1 MYSFKGSF
9 KHLLE
14 NINIPFTIKTYEGEI
29 LVDSI
34 NSENEEKVETV
45 VTFNDKTLIIETLS
59 KYSICL
65 DLLKYCIEVKL
76 NELLKSKEE
85 IISEIIKGQDV
96 SEEVIKEIIPFVL
109 DEFNLI
115 NLKLNQYDNNI
126 IERLNEIFQ
135 KENAIIDKI
144 DNYIVIVCIS
154 NDINETISKI
164 INYING
170 DEKYYLSYANVKT
183 VFELRD
189 KFKVTKGRIELAKK
203 YQLSSKVYSEKSL
216 LFEEVIDCIDKKEKE
231 KIYYNFYEAFS
242 KFDEELIRTIEIFFN
257 SGLCVSEASEKLYIH
272 RNTLLYRIEKIKKI
286 SHYDISKFNE
296 AAEFKIPFLI
306 CKSMMNNDIK

>member
-14 NINIPFTIKTYEGEI
+14 NINIPFTIKTYEGEV

-45 VTFNDKTLIIETLS
+45 VTFNDKTLIVETLS
-59 KYSICL
+59 QYSICL

-109 DEFNLI
+109 NEFNLI

-126 IERLNEIFQ
+126 LEKLNEIFQ

-144 DNYIVIVCIS
+144 DNYIAIVCVS
-154 NDINETISKI
+154 TDIHETLTKVIEI
-164 INYING
+164 VG
-170 DEKYYLSYANVKT
+170 DEKYYLSYAKVKT

-203 YQLSSKVYSEKSL
+203 YQLSSKVYNEKSL
-216 LFEEVIDCIDKKEKE
+216 LFEEVIDCIDKKEKD

-242 KFDEELIRTIEIFFN
+242 KFDEELIRTIEVFFN

>member
-34 NSENEEKVETV
+34 NSESEEKVETV

-59 KYSICL
+59 TYSICL

-85 IISEIIKGQDV
+85 IISEIIKGQEV
-96 SEEVIKEIIPFVL
+96 SAEVIKEIIPFVL
-109 DEFNLI
+109 NEFNLI
-115 NLKLNQYDNNI
+115 NLKLNQYDNKI
-126 IERLNEIFQ
+126 LERLNEIFQ
-135 KENAIIDKI
+135 KDNAIIDKI
-144 DNYIVIVCIS
+144 DDYIVIVCIC

-164 INYING
+164 IGEING

-242 KFDEELIRTIEIFFN
+242 RFDEELIRTIEIFFN

-306 CKSMMNNDIK
+306 CKSMMNSEIK

>member
-14 NINIPFTIKTYEGEI
+14 NINIPFTIKTYEGKI

-34 NSENEEKVETV
+34 NSESEEKVETV
-45 VTFNDKTLIIETLS
+45 VTFNDKTLIIETLAQY
-59 KYSICL
+59 KICL

-96 SEEVIKEIIPFVL
+96 SKEVVKEVIPFVL
-109 DEFNLI
+109 NEFKLI
-115 NLKLNQYDNNI
+115 NLKLDKDDNNI
-126 IERLNEIFQ
+126 LEELNEFFQ
-135 KENAIIDKI
+135 NDNAVVDKI
-144 DNYIVIVCIS
+144 DSYIVIVCVT
-154 NDINETISKI
+154 NDIKETINRI
-164 INYING
+164 INEVLE
-170 DEKYYLSYANVKT
+170 EKNYYLSYANVKK
-183 VFELRD
+183 VLELGD
-189 KFKVTKGRIELAKK
+189 KFKITKGRIELAKK
-203 YQLSSKVYSEKSL
+203 YQLSSKVYSEKNL
-216 LFEEVIDCIDKKEKE
+216 FFEEVIDSIDKKEKE
-231 KIYYNFYEAFS
+231 KIYHNFYEAFS
-242 KFDEELIRTIEIFFN
+242 KFDDELIRTIEIFFN

-306 CKSMMNNDIK
+306 FKSMMNNDIK

>member
-14 NINIPFTIKTYEGEI
+14 NINIPFTIKTYEGEV

-45 VTFNDKTLIIETLS
+45 VTFNDKTLIVETLS
-59 KYSICL
+59 QYSICL

-109 DEFNLI
+109 NEFNLI

-126 IERLNEIFQ
+126 LEKLNEIFQ

-144 DNYIVIVCIS
+144 DNYIAIVCVS
-154 NDINETISKI
+154 TDIHETLTKVIEI
-164 INYING
+164 VG
-170 DEKYYLSYANVKT
+170 DEKYYLSYAKVKT

-203 YQLSSKVYSEKSL
+203 YQLSSRVYNEKSL
-216 LFEEVIDCIDKKEKE
+216 LFEEVIDCIDKKEKD

-242 KFDEELIRTIEIFFN
+242 KFDEELIRTIEVFFN